1 MTQKKLKKLISIVTP
16 VYNEEDN
23 LIELSRQL
31 KKVFS
36 KNTNYEFEV
45 ILVENGS
52 HDKSYLICKEIV
64 QEDSRFK
71 ILKLSR
77 NFGADGGLT
86 AGLNSASGDAAVI
99 MASDLQ
105 DPPELINEFIKK
117 WEEGFENI
125 YQIVSKRT
133 GTSLLRRL
141 NSQLFYYIVNRLT
154 GGVMPKNVSDF
165 RLIDKKVYKTING
178 MQERNR
184 FIRGLFAW
192 SGFKSIGISFARPE
206 RFSGKSKAHTLV
218 VLSLALKGIFAYSYI
233 PLQFIT
239 WIGVFISS
247 FSFCFLGVVIFRALI
262 YGVPFAG
269 YGTIIGV
276 MLLMFGFIF
285 VFLGIVGKYIGLI
298 YEEVKQRPNF
308 IVSESVGIEKNE

>member
-1 MTQKKLKKLISIVTP
+1 MKGKKTISIVTP
-16 VYNEEDN
+16 IYNEEKN
-23 LIELSRQL
+23 LLELSKRL
-31 KKVFS
+31 TEVFENN
-36 KNTNYEFEV
+36 KDYLFEV

-52 HDKSYLICKEIV
+52 HDESYSICKEIS
-64 QEDSRFK
+64 QKDDRFK
-71 ILKLSR
+71 MLKLSR
-77 NFGADGGLT
+77 NFGCDGAIT
-86 AGLNSASGDAAVI
+86 AGLKFAKGDAAVI

-105 DPPELINEFIKK
+105 DPPELINQFIKK

-133 GTSLLRRL
+133 GIGFIRKV
-141 NSQLFYYIVNRLT
+141 NSQLFYYIVNLMT

-165 RLIDKKVYKTING
+165 RLIDKKVYKAINN

-192 SGFKSIGISFARPE
+192 SGFKSIGVPYKRPE
-206 RFSGKSKAHTLV
+206 RFAGESKASTLT

-233 PLQFIT
+233 PLQIIT
-239 WIGVFISS
+239 WTGILFSV
-247 FSFCFLGVVIFRALI
+247 FSFGFLGITSYRAIF
-262 YGVPFAG
+262 YGVPFSG
-269 YGTIIGV
+269 YGTIMGV

-285 VFLGIVGKYIGLI
+285 IFLGIIGKYIGLI

-308 IVSESVGIEKNE
+308 IISESLGIKEDESD